1 MPTIWCA
8 ISGHGYGHAAQV
20 VPVLNALH
28 SLVPDLHILLRTIV
42 PTTFFQDRLTGR
54 WEHEAIQQDVGCVQD
69 GPLTVDVPATWAA
82 HRQFHASWNER
93 LATELAAIQQT
104 QPRLILSDT
113 SYLALSAGAKA
124 GLPTAAMASL
134 TWDEILDHYRVPGD
148 PIQQEL
154 LANIRQAYAQANL
167 ALRIAPGLPM
177 PAFRQIR
184 DIGPIA
190 SPSPPQRATLRTL
203 LGLTPQEHLVL
214 VGFGGIPLRGLP
226 WKQMNAMSNFRFIVD
241 GPVESRYSRIV
252 SLADMP
258 FRFSTV
264 LASVD
269 LVMTKP
275 GYGTVMECV
284 TCHIPIV
291 YVRRYNFADEP
302 PLVDYIHRYG
312 RGIELTVDDFQ
323 SGTWQQAFEQA
334 LALRLPDEPPPT
346 PTGAEEAARLL
357 APLLA

>member
-1 MPTIWCA
+1 
-8 ISGHGYGHAAQV
+8 

-28 SLVPDLHILLRTIV
+28 PLVPDLRIILRTSV
-42 PTTFFQDRLTGR
+42 PTTYFQDCLTGR
-54 WEHEAIQQDVGCVQD
+54 WEHQAIQQDVGCVQD

-93 LATELAAIQQT
+93 LATEVAAIEQT
-104 QPRLILSDT
+104 QPHLILSDT

-124 GLPTAAMASL
+124 GLTTAAMASL
-134 TWDEILDHYRVPGD
+134 TWDEILDHFGVPGD
-148 PIQQEL
+148 PIQQQL
-154 LANIRQAYAQANL
+154 LANIRQAYAQADL

-177 PAFRQIR
+177 PAFRLIE

-190 SPSPPQRATLRTL
+190 SPSPSQREQLRTL
-203 LGLTPQEHLVL
+203 LGLTSQEHLVL

-226 WKQMNAMSNFRFIVD
+226 WKQMDAMSSFRFIV
-241 GPVESRYSRIV
+241 GSPVESCYSRIV
-252 SLADMP
+252 PLKDVP

-264 LASVD
+264 VASVD

-275 GYGTVMECV
+275 GYGTVVECV
-284 TCHIPIV
+284 TNKIPLV

-302 PLVDYIHRYG
+302 PLVDYINRYG
-312 RGIELTVDDFQ
+312 RGVELSVEEFQ
-323 SGTWQQAFEQA
+323 SGTWHQA
-334 LALRLPDEPPPT
+334 LEQVLTLSLPDEPPPT

-357 APLLA
+357 APLIA